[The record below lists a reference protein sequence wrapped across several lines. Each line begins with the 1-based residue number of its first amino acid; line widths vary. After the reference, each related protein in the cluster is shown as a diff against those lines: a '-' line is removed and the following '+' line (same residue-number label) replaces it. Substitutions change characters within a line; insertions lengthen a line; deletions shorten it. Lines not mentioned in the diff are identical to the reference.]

1 MAKMGKLIE
10 ESMKSGELLATEGCL
25 PSTLG
30 ARIRLSGG
38 KFNVIDDPFTESKEL
53 VAGFALIQ
61 AKSKEAAIE
70 YVKNFLNVGAM
81 VKLRSA
87 RYSSQEWIL
96 RRPSCEKRLRKIRV
110 TDLSIFEKPSWPS
123 KGGECP
129 SGRDRAGPR
138 CKPETA
144 GGTTMRFMMLMI
156 PRAMRRPSQARCLV
170 PRLWR
175 R

>member
-1 MAKMGKLIE
+1 MGKLIE

-70 YVKNFLNVGAM
+70 CVKNFLNVAGDGETEIRQIFEPGM
-81 VKLRSA
+81 D
-87 RYSSQEWIL
+87 L

-110 TDLSIFEKPSWPS
+110 TDLSIFEKPCWPS